1 MRRPREKLVA
11 SQLVPQASHPADHT
25 VGGRVVIPRVRT
37 FETSCST
44 RRLNSHADPCALPTN
59 ATWSSHAQPRFR
71 SPSPRTSRARRDYL
85 PQRRPPVG
93 TALYP
98 GRVPVWSG
106 AVLLL
111 GAEAVVALHR
121 RHYRTVRNLMPSPP
135 GRHAPAVYQI
145 RVDGHLDTHW
155 SAHLYDLALR
165 LEDDG
170 TTTLTGV
177 VQDQSQLHG
186 LLTKVRDL
194 GLTLISVRVLDRTQT
209 NATAEVVDW

>member
-1 MRRPREKLVA
+1 LVVL
-11 SQLVPQASHPADHT
+11 QPVPQASHPADHT

-37 FETSCST
+37 FEKSCST
-44 RRLNSHADPCALPTN
+44 HRLNSHAGHCALPIN
-59 ATWSSHAQPRFR
+59 ATWSSHASSRFR
-71 SPSPRTSRARRDYL
+71 SPSPR
-85 PQRRPPVG
+85 
-93 TALYP
+93 
-98 GRVPVWSG
+98 SG
-106 AVLLL
+106 AVLLV
-111 GAEAVVALHR
+111 GAEAVVALHC

-135 GRHAPAVYQI
+135 RRHAPAVYQI

-170 TTTLTGV
+170 TTTLIGV
-177 VQDQSQLHG
+177 VRDQSQLHG

-209 NATAEVVDW
+209 NATAEVEDW